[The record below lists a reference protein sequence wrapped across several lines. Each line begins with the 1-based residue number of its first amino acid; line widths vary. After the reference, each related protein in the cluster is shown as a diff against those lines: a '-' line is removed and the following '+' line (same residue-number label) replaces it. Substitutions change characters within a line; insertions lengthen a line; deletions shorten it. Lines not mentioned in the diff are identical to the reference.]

1 MRPSS
6 RSTDAASSRVAWS
19 PGPDA
24 GADDAERGS
33 AALEF
38 ILVGVLMLVPLV
50 YLIVSLGLIQEQS
63 LGAEAAARHVARA
76 MSTASGVGDARQR
89 ADRVL
94 ASVTDQYGLE
104 DVGIAIEC
112 TPVGAGCP
120 SAGATLAVTVSTRVT
135 LPLVPP
141 VLGLDQLAAIP
152 VEATAA
158 HKVSRFW
165 GTP

>member
-1 MRPSS
+1 MRRSS
-6 RSTDAASSRVAWS
+6 RSTDSAAH
-19 PGPDA
+19 DA
-24 GADDAERGS
+24 EQDSERGS

-38 ILVGVLMLVPLV
+38 ILVGLLMFVPLV

-76 MSTASGVGDARQR
+76 MSTATGADDARQR

-94 ASVTDQYGLE
+94 ASVAQQYGLD
-104 DVGIAIEC
+104 DVDIAVEC
-112 TPVGAGCP
+112 SPSGSACP
-120 SAGATLAVTVSTRVT
+120 AAGATLAVTVATRVT

-141 VLGLDQLAAIP
+141 VLGLDELAAIP

-165 GTP
+165 GSP